1 MDNMIPLNEKTNLDL
16 RISLSRSFLR
26 SRLPDSRKKASL
38 RTGVSESSIKRFE
51 TSHEISLNSFVSL
64 VKIYGLPDN
73 FAELLPEKEAPET
86 LAELRKKT
94 KPARQRG
101 RS

>member
-1 MDNMIPLNEKTNLDL
+1 MDNMISIDEKTNIEIRAALAKA
-16 RISLSRSFLR
+16 FQR
-26 SRLPDSRKKASL
+26 SRMPDSRKKASL

-51 TSHEISLNSFVSL
+51 TQFEVSLHSFVSL
-64 VKIYGLPDN
+64 VKVYGLPDQ
-73 FAELLPEKEAPET
+73 FETLLTEEEAPET
-86 LAELRKKT
+86 LAQLRKKT